1 MSEKEYAENCFVC
14 GEKNPI
20 GLHLKT
26 KNVNGKSHL
35 ELDVH
40 ENLSGFDGLMHGGF
54 ICMLLDEVMFH
65 AVESS
70 GETTLTLN
78 INTNFVN
85 PALIGH
91 HLVVEAWIA
100 NRQGR
105 KIYVEGKVTDGDKVV
120 ADAKGLYLRVDMDS
134 FLKTI

>member
-1 MSEKEYAENCFVC
+1 MC
-14 GEKNPI
+14 
-20 GLHLKT
+20 
-26 KNVNGKSHL
+26 
-35 ELDVH
+35 
-40 ENLSGFDGLMHGGF
+40 
-54 ICMLLDEVMFH
+54 H

-120 ADAKGLYLRVDMDS
+120 ADARGLYLRVDMDS